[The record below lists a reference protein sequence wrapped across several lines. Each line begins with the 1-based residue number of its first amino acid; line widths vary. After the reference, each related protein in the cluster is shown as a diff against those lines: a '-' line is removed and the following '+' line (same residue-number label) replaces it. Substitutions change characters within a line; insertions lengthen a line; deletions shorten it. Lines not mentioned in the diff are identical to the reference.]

1 MSSAHLDFNEM
12 QNVNHVSIQT
22 GVRAYLLPL
31 LDAGWN
37 SPIRFI
43 AMNSMGCGGD
53 EKCLFLSCYI
63 LMLCFAHTWQL
74 VRCWCNNFFMPF
86 KWYLFLSDAYVL
98 LKPLCYCLLYARM
111 CRQSFRISGT
121 TMGVYRSPLSMVFC
135 LRMLFSMVY
144 MFLSRLLFSHCF
156 LSCFVCGS
164 HFWSLTNFLSFRGR
178 EMSLFTCTGSG
189 C

>member
-1 MSSAHLDFNEM
+1 
-12 QNVNHVSIQT
+12 
-22 GVRAYLLPL
+22 
-31 LDAGWN
+31 
-37 SPIRFI
+37 
-43 AMNSMGCGGD
+43 MNSMGCGGD
-53 EKCLFLSCYI
+53 EKCSFLSCCI

-74 VRCWCNNFFMPF
+74 VQCWCTDFFMPF
-86 KWYLFLSDAYVL
+86 QWYLFLSDAYVL
-98 LKPLCYCLLYARM
+98 LKPLCPCLSCARM
-111 CRQSFRISGT
+111 SMQSFRMSGT
-121 TMGVYRSPLSMVFC
+121 TMGVYRSPLSMVFH

-164 HFWSLTNFLSFRGR
+164 LSWSLTNFSSFRGR